1 MHRRIERLKYSD
13 KIYKQ
18 NDFQNL
24 VTPTTDFL
32 PYHFSELQNA
42 LKKCIFAF
50 FPCLQNKHIN
60 TLIIMKHFPASEL
73 IINGDGSIFHLH
85 LKPEQLADNVILVGD
100 PGRVALVAAYFDT
113 QECSVSSREFNTIT
127 GTYKGKH
134 ISVISTGIGTDNID
148 IVMNE
153 LDALSNIDL
162 ETRTEKKEF
171 RQLTIIRIGT
181 SGGMQPEIP
190 LGSFLI
196 SEKSIGFDGMLNF
209 YAGRDS
215 VSDLAFEESMKEQL
229 NWNPQWAAPYVV
241 DADEELV
248 KRIGKN
254 DMLLGTTIS
263 ANGFY
268 GPQGRVLRIDLADMK
283 INDKIENFR
292 FGKYKITNYEMEG
305 SAIAGLAKLMGH
317 KAMTVCCIIANRR
330 VEAANTD
337 YKPYIEKLVTT
348 VLDRI

>member
-1 MHRRIERLKYSD
+1 
-13 KIYKQ
+13 
-18 NDFQNL
+18 
-24 VTPTTDFL
+24 
-32 PYHFSELQNA
+32 
-42 LKKCIFAF
+42 
-50 FPCLQNKHIN
+50 
-60 TLIIMKHFPASEL
+60 MKHFPPSEL
-73 IINGDGSIFHLH
+73 IINSDGSIFHLH

-100 PGRVALVAAYFDT
+100 PGRVALVASYFDS
-113 QECSVSSREFNTIT
+113 QEFSVSSREFNTIT
-127 GTYKGKH
+127 GSYKGKR

-148 IVMNE
+148 IVVNE
-153 LDALSNIDL
+153 LDALANIDF

-171 RQLTIIRIGT
+171 RQLNIVRIGT
-181 SGGMQPEIP
+181 SGGMQPDIP

-215 VSDLAFEESMKEQL
+215 VSDLEFEAAMCKHL
-229 NWNPQWAAPYVV
+229 NWNPQLAAPYVV
-241 DADEELV
+241 NANAELV
-248 KRIGKN
+248 ERIGRD
-254 DMLLGTTIS
+254 DMLRGVTIS

-268 GPQGRVLRIDLADMK
+268 GPQGRVLRIDLADMQL
-283 INDKIENFR
+283 NDKIETFR

-305 SAIAGLAKLMGH
+305 SAIAGLALLMDH

-337 YKPYIEKLVTT
+337 YKPYIEKLTKL

>member
-1 MHRRIERLKYSD
+1 
-13 KIYKQ
+13 
-18 NDFQNL
+18 
-24 VTPTTDFL
+24 
-32 PYHFSELQNA
+32 
-42 LKKCIFAF
+42 
-50 FPCLQNKHIN
+50 
-60 TLIIMKHFPASEL
+60 MKHFAPSEL
-73 IINGDGSIFHLH
+73 IINSDGSIFHLH
-85 LKPEQLADNVILVGD
+85 IKPEQLADNVILVGD
-100 PGRVALVAAYFDT
+100 PGRVELVAAYFDT

-127 GTYKGKH
+127 GTYKGKR

-153 LDALSNIDL
+153 IDALSNIDL
-162 ETRTEKKEF
+162 QTRIEKAEF
-171 RQLTIIRIGT
+171 RQLTIVRIGT
-181 SGGMQPEIP
+181 SGGMQPDIP

-209 YAGRDS
+209 YAGRDT
-215 VSDLAFEESMKEQL
+215 VSDLHFEEAMKKHL
-229 NWNPQWAAPYVV
+229 NWNAQWAAPYVV
-241 DADEELV
+241 DADTELV
-248 KRIGKN
+248 NRIGKD
-254 DMLLGTTIS
+254 DMLRGVTIS

-268 GPQGRVLRIDLADMK
+268 GPQGRVLRIDLAEKD
-283 INDKIENFR
+283 INDKIESFR
-292 FGKYKITNYEMEG
+292 FDQYKITNYEMEG

>member
-1 MHRRIERLKYSD
+1 M
-13 KIYKQ
+13 
-18 NDFQNL
+18 
-24 VTPTTDFL
+24 
-32 PYHFSELQNA
+32 
-42 LKKCIFAF
+42 
-50 FPCLQNKHIN
+50 N
-60 TLIIMKHFPASEL
+60 TKMKHFPPSEL
-73 IINGDGSIFHLH
+73 IINNDGSIFHLH

-100 PGRVALVAAYFDT
+100 PGRVELIAGYFDT

-127 GTYKGKH
+127 GTYKGKR

-162 ETRTEKKEF
+162 ETRMEKQAF

-190 LGSFLI
+190 LGSYLI

-215 VSDLAFEESMKEQL
+215 VSDLEFEESMKKHL
-229 NWNPQWAAPYVV
+229 GWNPQLAAPYVV
-241 DADEELV
+241 DADVELIN
-248 KRIGKN
+248 RIGKD
-254 DMLLGTTIS
+254 DMLRGVTIS

-268 GPQGRVLRIDLADMK
+268 GPQGRVLRINLADMQL
-283 INDKIENFR
+283 NDKIESFR
-292 FGKYKITNYEMEG
+292 YGKYKITNYEMEG
-305 SAIAGLAKLMGH
+305 SAIAGLSKLMGH

-330 VEAANTD
+330 VEAAITD
-337 YKPYIEKLVTT
+337 YKPYIENLVKT

>member
-1 MHRRIERLKYSD
+1 
-13 KIYKQ
+13 
-18 NDFQNL
+18 
-24 VTPTTDFL
+24 
-32 PYHFSELQNA
+32 
-42 LKKCIFAF
+42 
-50 FPCLQNKHIN
+50 
-60 TLIIMKHFPASEL
+60 MKHFPPSEL

-100 PGRVALVAAYFDT
+100 PGRVELVASYFDT

-127 GTYKGKH
+127 GTYKGKR

-148 IVMNE
+148 IVVNE
-153 LDALSNIDL
+153 LDALSNIDFQ
-162 ETRTEKKEF
+162 TRTEKTEF

-215 VSDLAFEESMKEQL
+215 VSDLAFEDAMKKHL
-229 NWNPQWAAPYVV
+229 AWNPQLAAPYVV
-241 DADEELV
+241 DSDVELMN
-248 KRIGKN
+248 RIGKD
-254 DMLLGTTIS
+254 DMLRGVTIS

-268 GPQGRVLRIDLADMK
+268 GPQGRVLRLNLADMD
-283 INDKIENFR
+283 INNKIESFR
-292 FGKYKITNYEMEG
+292 YGKYKITNYEMEG
-305 SAIAGLAKLMGH
+305 SAIAGLSKLMGH

-337 YKPYIEKLVTT
+337 YKPYIENLVQT
-348 VLDRI
+348 VLERI

>member
-1 MHRRIERLKYSD
+1 MVFSSQSAYKSN
-13 KIYKQ
+13 KI
-18 NDFQNL
+18 NN
-24 VTPTTDFL
+24 
-32 PYHFSELQNA
+32 
-42 LKKCIFAF
+42 
-50 FPCLQNKHIN
+50 
-60 TLIIMKHFPASEL
+60 MKHFPPSEL
-73 IINGDGSIFHLH
+73 IINSDGSIFHLH
-85 LKPEQLADNVILVGD
+85 LKPEQLADNIILVGD

-127 GTYKGKH
+127 GVYKGKR

-153 LDALSNIDL
+153 LDALANINL
-162 ETRTEKKEF
+162 VTRMENPDF
-171 RQLTIIRIGT
+171 HQLTIIRIGT

-215 VSDLAFEESMKEQL
+215 VSDLAFEASMKKHLVWNTQL
-229 NWNPQWAAPYVV
+229 AAPYVV

-248 KRIGKN
+248 NRIGKD
-254 DMLLGTTIS
+254 DMLRGVTIS

-268 GPQGRVLRIDLADMK
+268 GPQGRVLRINLADMQL
-283 INDKIENFR
+283 NDKIESFR
-292 FGKYKITNYEMEG
+292 YGKYKITNYEMEG
-305 SAIAGLAKLMGH
+305 SAIAGLSKLMGH

-330 VEAANTD
+330 VEAATTD
-337 YKPYIEKLVTT
+337 YKPFIEKLVQT

>member
-1 MHRRIERLKYSD
+1 
-13 KIYKQ
+13 
-18 NDFQNL
+18 
-24 VTPTTDFL
+24 
-32 PYHFSELQNA
+32 
-42 LKKCIFAF
+42 
-50 FPCLQNKHIN
+50 
-60 TLIIMKHFPASEL
+60 MKHFPPSEL
-73 IINGDGSIFHLH
+73 IINSDGSIFHLH
-85 LKPEQLADNVILVGD
+85 LKPEQLADNIILVGD

-127 GTYKGKH
+127 GTYKGKR

-153 LDALSNIDL
+153 LDALANINL
-162 ETRTEKKEF
+162 KTRMENPDF

-181 SGGMQPEIP
+181 SGGMQPDIP

-215 VSDLAFEESMKEQL
+215 VSDLEFEASLKKHLVWNTQL
-229 NWNPQWAAPYVV
+229 AAPYVV
-241 DADEELV
+241 DADKELV
-248 KRIGKN
+248 NRIGKD
-254 DMLLGTTIS
+254 DMLRGVTIS

-268 GPQGRVLRIDLADMK
+268 GPQGRVLRINLADMQL
-283 INDKIENFR
+283 NDKIESFR
-292 FGKYKITNYEMEG
+292 YGKYKITNYEMEG
-305 SAIAGLAKLMGH
+305 SAIAGLSKLMGH

-330 VEAANTD
+330 AEEATTD
-337 YKPYIEKLVTT
+337 YKPFIEKLVLT

>member
-1 MHRRIERLKYSD
+1 
-13 KIYKQ
+13 
-18 NDFQNL
+18 
-24 VTPTTDFL
+24 
-32 PYHFSELQNA
+32 
-42 LKKCIFAF
+42 
-50 FPCLQNKHIN
+50 
-60 TLIIMKHFPASEL
+60 MKHFPPSEL
-73 IINGDGSIFHLH
+73 ILNSDGSIFHLH

-100 PGRVALVAAYFDT
+100 PGRVALVAEYFDT

-127 GTYKGKH
+127 GTYKGKR

-162 ETRTEKKEF
+162 ENRTEKKDF

-209 YAGRDS
+209 YAGRDA
-215 VSDLAFEESMKEQL
+215 VSDLAFEKTLKEQL
-229 NWNPQWAAPYVV
+229 DWNPQLAAPYVV
-241 DADEELV
+241 DADEELIQ
-248 KRIGKN
+248 RIGKD
-254 DMLLGTTIS
+254 DMQRGVTIS

-268 GPQGRVLRIDLADMK
+268 GPQGRVLRIDLADMHL
-283 INDKIENFR
+283 NDKIERFR
-292 FGKYKITNYEMEG
+292 YDRYKITNYEMEG

>member
-1 MHRRIERLKYSD
+1 
-13 KIYKQ
+13 
-18 NDFQNL
+18 
-24 VTPTTDFL
+24 
-32 PYHFSELQNA
+32 
-42 LKKCIFAF
+42 
-50 FPCLQNKHIN
+50 
-60 TLIIMKHFPASEL
+60 MKHFPPSEL
-73 IINGDGSIFHLH
+73 ILNSDGSIFHLH

-100 PGRVALVAAYFDT
+100 PGRVALVAEYFDT

-127 GTYKGKH
+127 GTYKGKR

-162 ETRTEKKEF
+162 ENRTEKKDF

-209 YAGRDS
+209 YAGRDA
-215 VSDLAFEESMKEQL
+215 VSDLAFEKTLKEQL
-229 NWNPQWAAPYVV
+229 DWNPQLAAPYVV
-241 DADEELV
+241 DADEELIQ
-248 KRIGKN
+248 RIGKD
-254 DMLLGTTIS
+254 DMLRGVTIS

-268 GPQGRVLRIDLADMK
+268 GPQGRVLRIDLADMHL
-283 INDKIENFR
+283 NDKIERFR
-292 FGKYKITNYEMEG
+292 YGKYKITNYEMEG

-348 VLDRI
+348 VLNRI